1 MSKVVEKL
9 SKQFE
14 GKLTPEQVQALV
26 GEYEEK
32 VKAKVALIFDTI
44 KLNSGGG
51 ERGIEMNEA
60 CQWVDATQNVLCTLF
75 MMLKSTD
82 QTPDAHLTKDFLF
95 KVNANLQAIGN
106 EGK

>member
-9 SKQFE
+9 TKQFD
-14 GKLTPEQVQALV
+14 GKLTPEQIKEIV
-26 GEYEEK
+26 GEYEKSVKSK
-32 VKAKVALIFDTI
+32 VELIFDTI

-51 ERGIEMNEA
+51 DRGIEMNEA

-75 MMLKSTD
+75 IMLKSTD
-82 QTPDAHLTKDFLF
+82 QTPDAHLTKDFLC

-106 EGK
+106 E